1 MTGMSEEVKKAI
13 ASNKPGLIATA
24 SKDGR
29 PNVSPKGSLK
39 VLDDDHVAFAII
51 ASPGTLA
58 NVQENPQVSIICL
71 DAPTKSGCRIWGVPE
86 VVSEGPLFDQFFAEY
101 APRKMTVKH
110 VVRVKVDDAYTFK
123 L

>member
-1 MTGMSEEVKKAI
+1 MSKMSEDVKKAV
-13 ASNKPGLIATA
+13 AANKPSLVATA
-24 SKDGR
+24 SKDGK

-58 NVQENPQVSIICL
+58 NVRENPQVSILCL
-71 DAPTKSGCRIWGVPE
+71 DAATRSGCRISGVPE
-86 VVSEGPLFDQFFAEY
+86 VVSAGPLFDEFFSEY

-110 VVRVKVDDAYTFK
+110 VVKVRVEDAFSFK